1 MPPDVLADLF
11 IVCSIVVM
19 SVALRP
25 AGTDDLET
33 VNPLSRSR
41 FAASGS
47 SAYR

>member
-11 IVCSIVVM
+11 IVCSIVM
-19 SVALRP
+19 SVALWP

-33 VNPLSRSR
+33 VNPLSGSR